1 MTIMSLPA
9 FLTVLAL
16 GLVSAFVFHVLVRYR
31 ILDGVDGFMG
41 MWILGFSGG
50 WLGRR
55 VFGHWGLPVG
65 GLYFIPAI
73 LGAFAAPFLV
83 AMFKALATTA
93 ITSPRL
99 ATATTPV
106 VPAHVEMRKAS

>member
-41 MWILGFSGG
+41 KWILGFSGG
-50 WLGRR
+50 WLGHRA
-55 VFGHWGLPVG
+55 FGHWAYL
-65 GLYFIPAI
+65 
-73 LGAFAAPFLV
+73 
-83 AMFKALATTA
+83 
-93 ITSPRL
+93 
-99 ATATTPV
+99 
-106 VPAHVEMRKAS
+106 

>member
-1 MTIMSLPA
+1 
-9 FLTVLAL
+9 
-16 GLVSAFVFHVLVRYR
+16 
-31 ILDGVDGFMG
+31 
-41 MWILGFSGG
+41 
-50 WLGRR
+50 
-55 VFGHWGLPVG
+55 
-65 GLYFIPAI
+65 LYFIPAI
-73 LGAFAAPFLV
+73 LGAFAAPFLVV